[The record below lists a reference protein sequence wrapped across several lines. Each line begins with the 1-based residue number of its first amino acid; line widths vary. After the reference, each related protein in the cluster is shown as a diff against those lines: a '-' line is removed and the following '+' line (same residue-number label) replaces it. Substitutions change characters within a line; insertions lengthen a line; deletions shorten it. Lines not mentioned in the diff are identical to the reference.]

1 MRRNSSVER
10 PTRREELADW
20 YRALLERQAE
30 SGLSV
35 TDFAASAGVS
45 AWTLYEWRRRLA
57 GSSGGRDTAPRL
69 VELAVVPASEPAGTG
84 IRVDLRSGHRLEV
97 RAGFDDHE
105 LRRLI
110 GVLESC

>member
-1 MRRNSSVER
+1 M
-10 PTRREELADW
+10 AAW
-20 YRALLERQAE
+20 YRALLERQAK

-35 TDFAASAGVS
+35 ADFAASAGVS

-57 GSSGGRDTAPRL
+57 GSGDGHDATPRL
-69 VELAVVPASEPAGTG
+69 VEVSVVPSAPTSMGTG
-84 IRVDLRSGHRLEV
+84 IEVHLRSGHSLDV
-97 RAGFDDHE
+97 RSGFDDHE

>member
-1 MRRNSSVER
+1 M
-10 PTRREELADW
+10 AAW

-35 TDFAASAGVS
+35 TDFAATAGVS
-45 AWTLYEWRRRLA
+45 PWTLYEWRRRLA
-57 GSSGGRDTAPRL
+57 GARGGGHDATPRL
-69 VELAVVPASEPAGTG
+69 VEVSVVPSPPPSMATG
-84 IRVDLRSGHRLEV
+84 IGVHLRSGHRLDV
-97 RAGFDDHE
+97 RSGFDDHE

>member
-1 MRRNSSVER
+1 MRRGD
-10 PTRREELADW
+10 LAAW
-20 YRALLERQAE
+20 YRALLARQAE

-35 TDFAASAGVS
+35 TDFAATAGVS
-45 AWTLYEWRRRLA
+45 AWTLYGWRRRLA
-57 GSSGGRDTAPRL
+57 GNAGCQDDPPRL
-69 VELAVVPASEPAGTG
+69 VEVSVVPTPTPMSTG
-84 IRVDLRSGHRLEV
+84 MRVELRSGHCLDV